1 MTNVKLTGAN
11 THVAT
16 ERGYADTI
24 IEPGEMVPADIPV
37 SKEWMKPTGKDAA
50 LLAATQAALDPS
62 PDDVDLGKLSK
73 QALEAMATERGIPVA
88 GLSKEDMITAIKAA
102 HDPAR

>member
-16 ERGYADTI
+16 DRGYADTI
-24 IEPGEMVPADIPV
+24 IEAGEMVPAGIPV
-37 SKEWMKPTGKDAA
+37 SKEWMEPVGKDGA
-50 LLAATQAALDPS
+50 LLAATQAALDPL
-62 PDDVDLGKLSK
+62 PDDPDLTKVSK
-73 QALEAMATERGIPVA
+73 QGLEAMATERGIPVA
-88 GLSKEDMITAIKAA
+88 GLSKEDLITAIKAA